1 MYQSKRFGIILIW
14 IIIIVTSC
22 DASSSLKFKK
32 VYALSPDKVTVFGAS
47 VINSIQEIELNFVD
61 DKEVDIRVIVCYDC
75 FFSGKKKPSSGSV
88 KHNYIY
94 SEGNLQIPALDMN
107 TKLEDSGD
115 KYICDDSSIFYK
127 TSILELN
134 REQKEERINKEFN
147 YPRRIEKFLD
157 NEYVYK
163 KVVVNK

>member
-1 MYQSKRFGIILIW
+1 
-14 IIIIVTSC
+14 
-22 DASSSLKFKK
+22 
-32 VYALSPDKVTVFGAS
+32 
-47 VINSIQEIELNFVD
+47 
-61 DKEVDIRVIVCYDC
+61 
-75 FFSGKKKPSSGSV
+75 
-88 KHNYIY
+88 
-94 SEGNLQIPALDMN
+94 MN
-107 TKLEDSGD
+107 TKLKDSGD